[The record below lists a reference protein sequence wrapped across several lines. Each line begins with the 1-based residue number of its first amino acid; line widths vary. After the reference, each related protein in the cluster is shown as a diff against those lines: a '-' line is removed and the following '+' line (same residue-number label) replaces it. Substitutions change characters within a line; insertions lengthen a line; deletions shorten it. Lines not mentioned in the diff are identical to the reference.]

1 MVDIHCHILPGLDDG
16 PDSFETSVQ
25 MAEMAVADGITHVV
39 ATPHSDNTYR
49 FDPDLVRARCDELQN
64 HLGERL
70 QLATGC
76 DFHLSFENIQ
86 DLRNQPTKYTIN
98 QKDYLLV
105 EFANFAIPPGVDDT
119 LHSMQLAQLSP
130 IITHPERN
138 ALIRAKPEMLH
149 AWISRGFYVQVTAQS
164 FLGRFGPGAQRFA
177 ETLLENACI
186 HFVASDAHNVDS
198 RPLQLRP
205 AYEAVRKLTDE
216 ETAGALF
223 RENPLAAYEGRSLP
237 YVADPPEKA
246 SALKSRRRKRFF
258 FF

>member
-25 MAEMAVADGITHVV
+25 MAEMAIADGITHVV

-49 FDPDLVRARCDELQN
+49 FDPVLVRARRDELQD
-64 HLGERL
+64 HVGDRL
-70 QLATGC
+70 HLATGC

-86 DLRNQPTKYTIN
+86 DLRNEPAKYTIN
-98 QKDYLLV
+98 QKDFLLV
-105 EFANFAIPPGVDDT
+105 EFANFAIPPGVDDA
-119 LHSMQLAQLSP
+119 LHSMHIMGLSP

-149 AWISRGFYVQVTAQS
+149 AWISRGCYVQVTAQS
-164 FLGRFGPGAQRFA
+164 FLGRFGGAARGFA
-177 ETLLENACI
+177 ETLLEHGCI
-186 HFVASDAHNVDS
+186 HFIASDAHNVGS

-216 ETAGALF
+216 ETAGALL

-237 YVADPPEKA
+237 YVAEPPEKA
-246 SALKSRRRKRFF
+246 SVLKSRRRKRFF